1 MLRKNKYQP
10 RIIDMLKWSRDKIK
24 VFLVTKGQ
32 RMYCP
37 YILANMHK
45 SMYFSKKKS
54 EYRGK
59 HGMQEMK
66 NENRK

>member
-1 MLRKNKYQP
+1 
-10 RIIDMLKWSRDKIK
+10 
-24 VFLVTKGQ
+24 
-32 RMYCP
+32 MYYP